1 MSFLLDTDICI
12 HLINRKEAPRER
24 FRRNAA
30 QTGVSAISYAE
41 LCFGV
46 AHSARIALNER
57 LLQQFRTDLQILSF
71 DADAATHYGEIRQ
84 ELSRQGALIG
94 PHDLLIAAHA
104 RSRDAT
110 LVTNNER
117 EFGRVPGLR
126 TENWLRPERGGPISP
141 DS

>member
-1 MSFLLDTDICI
+1 MFLLDTDICI
-12 HLINRKEAPRER
+12 YLINRKEAPRER
-24 FRRNAA
+24 FRRNAGR
-30 QTGVSAISYAE
+30 TGISAISYAE

-46 AHSARIALNER
+46 AHSARVALNER
-57 LLQQFRTDLQILSF
+57 LLQQFRTDLQIFPF

-84 ELSRQGALIG
+84 ELGRRGELIG

-126 TENWLRPERGGPISP
+126 TENWLRPERGGPISR